1 MNPADTSVCL
11 APDGVPAKIPSLSP
25 RSEEHTSELQSPCN
39 IVCRLLLE
47 KKITGFRD
55 RHFTSCG
62 KGKFSCDA
70 TCKHVVSEDRALP
83 CPHGRAAGARHRCRP
98 RSPPR
103 SAVRHH

>member
-47 KKITGFRD
+47 KKITRLDFSYSQSPNTRKSSVMALWLFTVAFREFFVGTLNACNFNAD
-55 RHFTSCG
+55 GTR
-62 KGKFSCDA
+62 K
-70 TCKHVVSEDRALP
+70 LP
-83 CPHGRAAGARHRCRP
+83 HYQCLTFLI
-98 RSPPR
+98 
-103 SAVRHH
+103 